1 MSMVLEN
8 RKPNPGEYAS
18 LTLGSYDP
26 KKCCA
31 HLITTELS
39 FCNMEAYAA
48 RKVNYEV
55 KQVSKF

>member
-1 MSMVLEN
+1 MN
-8 RKPNPGEYAS
+8 G
-18 LTLGSYDP
+18 

-39 FCNMEAYAA
+39 FCNMEAYEA
-48 RKVNYEV
+48 RKANYEV